1 MQIGI
6 SRTGLPKKFHFFETL
21 PMFFKASRAN
31 CAWVNSLLLLNA
43 LLLFLVTVGCFFL
56 ALSPA
61 GKVEVERAEPA
72 GKEVRSLKQ
81 FFNCTIGYRNMNLVG
96 HIFQEAQ
103 VT

>member
-21 PMFFKASRAN
+21 PMFFKASRTN

-72 GKEVRSLKQ
+72 EKEVRSLKH
-81 FFNCTIGYRNMNLVG
+81 FFNRTI
-96 HIFQEAQ
+96 E
-103 VT
+103 T